1 MMSTMLKLKCPSC
14 KKNFIIEHREYTKK
28 FKNIKK
34 HKNLNK
40 LFLKNVKTALKH
52 PELLSIAYSK
62 THYEIEK

>member
-1 MMSTMLKLKCPSC
+1 MMSTMLKLKCQSC
-14 KKNFIIEHREYTKK
+14 KENFIIEHREYKRK

-40 LFLKNVKTALKH
+40 LFLERVKKALKN